1 MERVYRGGPP
11 HLPHR
16 SASAGRVKAVRIDV
30 GDVVAAGELVAEMD
44 LVDLNDRI
52 AAAWAAL
59 ERAGRRA
66 YEEAGQGQEF
76 G

>member
-1 MERVYRGGPP
+1 MEARHAYLIGPT
-11 HLPHR
+11 
-16 SASAGRVKAVRIDV
+16 SAGRVKAVRIDV

-44 LVDLNDRI
+44 LVDLNNRI
-52 AAAWAAL
+52 AAARAAL
-59 ERAGRRA
+59 ERAGRST